1 MTADKSRSSG
11 AGAASGPNPGVLTPE
26 KLAELVESGE
36 VDTVL
41 TVMADAQGRL
51 MGKRVTGQFF
61 VDEVLS
67 GGIDACA
74 YLLTVDVE
82 MEPLPGFALASWGS
96 GYQDFHLVPDLTTL
110 RRVAWLEGTAM
121 VMCDVLHEGTDR
133 PVAVAPRSVLRQQ
146 VERAREMGFE
156 PILASEL
163 EFYLFRGT
171 YEEAAA
177 ESYHHIKPFGSYIQD
192 YHILQ
197 TTKEEHVIR
206 EIRNAMS
213 ASGIPVEFSK
223 GEWGP
228 GQAEINLRYAPALEM
243 ADRHVIYKNA
253 VKEIALRH
261 GLCVTFMA
269 KWDTD
274 SAGSSCHI
282 HTNFRRTKD
291 GSNAFWDDLAHGGSK
306 EFRHFLAGQL
316 DHAAEVALFWAPT
329 VNSYRRFQAGSF
341 APTRVAWGT
350 DNRTCGMRVVGHGE
364 SLRVENR
371 IPGADCNPYL
381 AFAATI
387 AAGLDGVKKGKEP
400 PAEVTGN
407 AYEQDGLR
415 DVPRSM
421 LEASDR
427 MAESSFA
434 LQAFGDDV
442 VDHYLTLARHEQAF
456 FERSVSDVERMR
468 YFERI

>member
-11 AGAASGPNPGVLTPE
+11 ASATSGPNPGILTPE
-26 KLAELVESGE
+26 KLRELVKSGE

-41 TVMADAQGRL
+41 TVMADSQGRL
-51 MGKRVTGQFF
+51 VGKRVTGQFF
-61 VDEVLS
+61 VDEVLKN
-67 GGIDACA
+67 GIDACA

-82 MEPLPGFALASWGS
+82 MEPLPGFSLASWSS
-96 GYQDFHLVPDLTTL
+96 GYQDFHLAPNLTTL
-110 RRVAWLEGTAM
+110 RRASWLEATAM
-121 VMCDVLHEGTDR
+121 VMCDVLHEGSDR
-133 PVAVAPRSVLRQQ
+133 LVSVAPRSILAQQ
-146 VERAREMGFE
+146 VDRAREMGFE
-156 PILASEL
+156 PVLASEL

-171 YEEAAA
+171 YEDASA
-177 ESYHHIKPFGSYIQD
+177 EHYHKIKPFGSYIQD

-197 TTKEEHVIR
+197 TTKEEYVIR
-206 EIRNAMS
+206 EIRNAMN

-253 VKEIALRH
+253 VKEIALSH

-269 KWDTD
+269 KWT
-274 SAGSSCHI
+274 SEAAGSSCHI
-282 HTNFRRTKD
+282 HTNFRSVED
-291 GSNAFWDDLAHGGSK
+291 GSNAFWDDLAQGGSQV
-306 EFRHFLAGQL
+306 FRHFLAGQL
-316 DHAAEVALFWAPT
+316 AHAGEMALFWAPT

-350 DNRTCGMRVVGHGE
+350 DNRTCGLRVVGHRE

-387 AAGLDGVKKGKEP
+387 AAGLDGIKKGNEP

-407 AYEQDGLR
+407 AYEMEGLR
-415 DVPRSM
+415 DIPRS
-421 LEASDR
+421 LPEASDR
-427 MAESSFA
+427 LAESSFA
-434 LQAFGDDV
+434 LQALGDEV

-456 FERSVSDVERMR
+456 FERSVTDVERMR